1 MAELKLEF
9 TGYEYWDRSLEL
21 IRGTVKPKGI
31 DLGFNPAP
39 RDLFERQVQDAAF
52 PMSEMSTSFMTKM
65 HSTGDKRLF
74 GLPLFTARDFF
85 HSRIY
90 VRSDAGI
97 KKPEDLK
104 GRRVGFPDYQMT
116 AAVWIR
122 GLLHHEFGVTVRDAQ
137 WFQGGFEQPGYVQRA
152 AMDLPPDISVTTIPQ
167 DKSIMGM
174 LLNGELD
181 AVASPGRPRA
191 FTEGNPKV
199 KRLFP
204 DYREAEKAYYRK
216 TKLFPASHIVVLRHD
231 VYEQH
236 PWVVRPLIEAFIE
249 ARDAGWRA
257 IQNVRI
263 LSLPWLAQDLEEIRE
278 VFRGEHPY
286 PYGFKGSL
294 VTVTALTQYLYEQG
308 ITKRKVEPAE
318 IFPKEALDT

>member
-1 MAELKLEF
+1 MADLTLEF

-21 IRGTVKPKGI
+21 IRGNVRPKGI
-31 DLGFNPAP
+31 DLVYKPAP
-39 RDLFERQVQDAAF
+39 RDLFERQVKDAAF
-52 PMSEMSTSFMTKM
+52 PASEMSTSFLTKM
-65 HSTGDKRLF
+65 HANGDKRLY

-97 KKPEDLK
+97 SKPEDLK
-104 GRRVGFPDYQMT
+104 GRRIGFPDYQMT

-122 GLLHHEFGVTVRDAQ
+122 GLLHHEFGVTARDAN
-137 WFQGGFEQPGYVQRA
+137 WFQGGFEQAGYVQRA

-174 LLNGELD
+174 LLDGDLD

-191 FTEGNPKV
+191 FMEGHHRI

-204 DYREAEKAYYRK
+204 DYREAERAYYRK
-216 TKLFPASHIVVLRHD
+216 TKLFPASHIVVLRQD
-231 VYEQH
+231 VYQAN
-236 PWVVRPLIEAFIE
+236 PWVPKALVDAFVQ
-249 ARDAGWRA
+249 ARDEGWKA

-263 LSLPWLAQDLEEIRE
+263 LSLPWLAQDLEEIAQ
-278 VFRGEHPY
+278 VFGEHPY
-286 PYGFKGSL
+286 PYGYQGSR
-294 VTVTALTQYLYEQG
+294 VTIEALTQYLHEQG
-308 ITKRKVEPAE
+308 ITAHRVDPQE
-318 IFPKEALDT
+318 IFPPEVLDT